1 MEAPNL
7 YSNNADIKFPLDD
20 THEQD
25 IPNHILT
32 GLTISVPEG
41 IVPALT
47 GLRVGIDFVF
57 AVFED
62 LNTGDAVAD
71 VRVDLPSPG
80 IIYPMDMSVDGHAF
94 IMFGPGAISEE
105 GYFSGPVNV
114 AVEAEAVTSLAVQ
127 GALWGLNVNS
137 LDYSLSNVLELLSAN
152 DLIDITVEDNVVY
165 IDRNDTVL
173 DELGRAD
180 LLDRISGGSADPRIF
195 TIADTLP
202 DALGNIDI
210 DIVDCIEDCVGA
222 NTVQISRGDLAAG
235 TSVELPLDV
244 FFPAKVNPNDPC
256 STGEEEIPVAE
267 PTCSPIARA
276 TITNEESTPIGT
288 IYAPS
293 TGTNLGYL
301 ENIVLGTYT
310 TGGNPEDVPLLDN

>member
-1 MEAPNL
+1 
-7 YSNNADIKFPLDD
+7 
-20 THEQD
+20 
-25 IPNHILT
+25 
-32 GLTISVPEG
+32 
-41 IVPALT
+41 
-47 GLRVGIDFVF
+47 
-57 AVFED
+57 
-62 LNTGDAVAD
+62 
-71 VRVDLPSPG
+71 
-80 IIYPMDMSVDGHAF
+80 
-94 IMFGPGAISEE
+94 MFGPGAISEE